1 MCVGDRHRLENG
13 GEEGKLQPCLS
24 RRRSRSVRTLWYL
37 VPFYLLPVVLLFL
50 HCLSYDHVAECFYA
64 LVLLNAESLCQFSA
78 KTCNIVHAL
87 RGSNVSK
94 IPLPVIPGVFLSFF
108 LSFSFF
114 SPNSDSQTSLHHL
127 NALIRRWL

>member
-1 MCVGDRHRLENG
+1 MSLEAQKQIRENTMV
-13 GEEGKLQPCLS
+13 LS
-24 RRRSRSVRTLWYL
+24 T
-37 VPFYLLPVVLLFL
+37 FYLLLFVLLFL
-50 HCLSYDHVAECFYA
+50 QCLSYDDVAECFYA
-64 LVLLNAESLCQFSA
+64 HVLLNAESLCQFSA
-78 KTCNIVHAL
+78 ETCDIVHAL

-94 IPLPVIPGVFLSFF
+94 IPLPVFPGVF